1 MVGAIGAGLCAWWL
15 VPFAVYQPYTT
26 DMGYTKVL
34 GYPHLLF
41 PGSARWVLAAD
52 LVGIVAMVVRRS
64 RVALFLVV
72 MGGLSAAAV
81 CLDPANKLYNAR
93 FLPFWFLCLYLLAGY
108 TLAEVVAALSRW
120 NRRRRLADWVDEV
133 RRRLEHVDGASWRP
147 GLRIAGLRRPVSSG
161 PPGALAG
168 PLVALFAACLVVVP
182 PMVLPASTL
191 SQIGV
196 NVGSAQPSEWASWN
210 YSGYERKPDYPEYKA
225 VVDMMKK
232 VGGEQGCGRT
242 MWEYDP
248 TLNRFGTTMALML
261 LPYWTNGCV
270 DSEEGLLFESASTT
284 PFHFIDQ
291 DELSPNPSEAITSPA
306 IDYTGLDVPL
316 GIEHLQLL
324 GVRYLL
330 ASSPT
335 VEQAAAADPAA
346 TQVGQTGP
354 WTTVYNGET
363 LVTTWKVYRIA
374 DSPLVQPLTDQ
385 PVVWTGVSTSQASWL
400 PPAVSWYDQ
409 PARWDVVPSA
419 GGPSSWQRI
428 PASDTTPTA
437 VREPATK
444 VTQVHVSG
452 SSISFHVDRIGTPVE
467 VRMSYFPNWQASGA
481 QGPWRVAPNL
491 MVVVPTS
498 HDVTLRYGTTSVD
511 RLGQLAT
518 LAAAVAAIWLAV
530 AGWRARRRGRS
541 PAAHRARER

>member
-1 MVGAIGAGLCAWWL
+1 
-15 VPFAVYQPYTT
+15 
-26 DMGYTKVL
+26 
-34 GYPHLLF
+34 
-41 PGSARWVLAAD
+41 
-52 LVGIVAMVVRRS
+52 
-64 RVALFLVV
+64 
-72 MGGLSAAAV
+72 
-81 CLDPANKLYNAR
+81 
-93 FLPFWFLCLYLLAGY
+93 
-108 TLAEVVAALSRW
+108 
-120 NRRRRLADWVDEV
+120 
-133 RRRLEHVDGASWRP
+133 
-147 GLRIAGLRRPVSSG
+147 
-161 PPGALAG
+161 
-168 PLVALFAACLVVVP
+168 
-182 PMVLPASTL
+182 
-191 SQIGV
+191 
-196 NVGSAQPSEWASWN
+196 
-210 YSGYERKPDYPEYKA
+210 
-225 VVDMMKK
+225 MMKK

-248 TLNRFGTTMALML
+248 TLNRFGTTMSLML

-481 QGPWRVAPNL
+481 RRPVAGGTQPDGGGPDQSRRDAAVRDHLRRPPGPARHPGSGRRGDLAGGGRVAGAATGPVAGGAPRPGEVMAGLLGMFPLQTVLFPHAAIRLHVFEERYQAL
-491 MVVVPTS
+491 MADCLRSEGAFGVVLISRGSEVGGGDQRVDVGTVARIEQAAELGGGRLLVEAVGTDRVRVDRWLRDDPYPRAQVESVAESGDPEGALADAKLAVVRLRSLLSELRDVPPLS
-498 HDVTLRYGTTSVD
+498 HDLSLDGDPVEVGWLLCSLAPLGPFDRQALLEATDAAERMTLLRAQCDAMAHDVSG
-511 RLGQLAT
+511 LLAGET
-518 LAAAVAAIWLAV
+518 EA
-530 AGWRARRRGRS
+530 
-541 PAAHRARER
+541 